1 MNFSACWRSKEV
13 LLCTFDFTHL
23 TFRQNRVAVVSS
35 VISTIFNPS
44 KCWLITIQLPLNDT
58 LFSVLV
64 NIYCQL
70 LTVRLLFFQCLLFD
84 SVFIRCNALFEFDC
98 FSQCSNYSV
107 YVQSWSWKCVPCI
120 SIHLNTHHQ
129 TVNKHHTADS
139 TIFCLCIGARGLIQS

>member
-23 TFRQNRVAVVSS
+23 TFRQNRVAIVSS

-44 KCWLITIQLPLNDT
+44 KFWPITIQLSLNDT
-58 LFSVLV
+58 LFISACYYLLPVTYCSTFVFSVP
-64 NIYCQL
+64 
-70 LTVRLLFFQCLLFD
+70 FFD

-98 FSQCSNYSV
+98 FSQCPNYFV
-107 YVQSWSWKCVPCI
+107 YVQSWSWKCVPGI